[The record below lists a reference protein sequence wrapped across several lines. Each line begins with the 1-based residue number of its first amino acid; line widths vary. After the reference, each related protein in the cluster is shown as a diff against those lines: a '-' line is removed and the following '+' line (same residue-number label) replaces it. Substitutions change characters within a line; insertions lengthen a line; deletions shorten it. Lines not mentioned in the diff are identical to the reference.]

1 MEKKTTTEKNR
12 SYIRFNRNYLMDI
25 AELGH
30 GEPSAFEVFMFIIKN
45 MDANNAF
52 VVSMETLEE
61 ALVFTRSDLNKAI
74 KYLEENKWL
83 RIRKQGTSN
92 VYTINPE
99 IARIGWTNP
108 TQYCPSST
116 PMNRQR
122 GIPMP
127 TYAMPTYEVAF
138 VVHGYVA
145 NTVADIGPIECNGLQ
160 KDEHQYYLKDGR
172 IYYNI
177 DATSPKK
184 AYALGR
190 QRFENDD
197 FKDLTVTD
205 WCLEH
210 VSFGDKYWY
219 KEDLHE

>member
-1 MEKKTTTEKNR
+1 MEKKTTNNKNR

-25 AELGH
+25 AEFAH
-30 GEPSAFEVFMFIIKN
+30 ENPSAFEVFMFLIKN
-45 MDANNAF
+45 MDANNSL
-52 VVSMETLEE
+52 VISMGTLEE
-61 ALVFTRSDLNKAI
+61 TLVFTRSDLNKAI

-83 RIRKQGTSN
+83 RIRKQDTSN

-116 PMNRQR
+116 SMNRQQ
-122 GIPMP
+122 GIP
-127 TYAMPTYEVAF
+127 MPTYEVAF
-138 VVHGYVA
+138 VVHGFVA

-160 KDEHQYYLKDGR
+160 KDEHHYYLKDGR
-172 IYYNI
+172 MYYNI
-177 DATSPKK
+177 NATSPEK

-190 QRFENDD
+190 QLFENED

>member
-1 MEKKTTTEKNR
+1 MEKKTKFTTNDKNR
-12 SYIRFNRNYLMDI
+12 SYIRFNKNYLMDI
-25 AELGH
+25 AESAH
-30 GEPSAFEVFMFIIKN
+30 ENPSAFEVFMFIIKN
-45 MDANNAF
+45 MDANNSL
-52 VVSMETLEE
+52 VVSMETLEKT
-61 ALVFTRSDLNKAI
+61 LVFTRSDLNKAI

-83 RIRKQGTSN
+83 SIRKQSTSN

-99 IARIGWTNP
+99 IARIGGVNP

-116 PMNRQR
+116 PMNQKR
-122 GIPMP
+122 GIP
-127 TYAMPTYEVAF
+127 MPTYEVAF
-138 VVHGYVA
+138 VVQGYVA

-160 KDEHQYYLKDGR
+160 KDEHHYYLKDGR
-172 IYYNI
+172 MYYNI
-177 DATSPKK
+177 NATSPEK

-190 QRFENDD
+190 QLFENED

>member
-1 MEKKTTTEKNR
+1 
-12 SYIRFNRNYLMDI
+12 MDI
-25 AELGH
+25 AELGY

-52 VVSMETLEE
+52 VVSMEALEE
-61 ALVFTRSDLNKAI
+61 ALVFSKSTLNKAI

-83 RIRKQGTSN
+83 SIRKQGTSN

-99 IARIGWTNP
+99 IARIGRANP

-116 PMNRQR
+116 PMHRQR

-127 TYAMPTYEVAF
+127 TYEVAF
-138 VVHGYVA
+138 VVQGYVA
-145 NTVADIGPIECNGLQ
+145 NTVADIGPVECNGLQ
-160 KDEHQYYLKDGR
+160 KDGHQYYLKDGR

-177 DATSPKK
+177 NATSPEK

-197 FKDLTVTD
+197 FKDLTVID

-219 KEDLHE
+219 KADLHE